1 MYKRQVFKY
10 LGQPALI
17 LCQIKGR
24 TLTIIQRLPVLLIE
38 FLVLLQCLL
47 SYLSLD
53 VLSLLHLL
61 NPLEYLIEIFNF
73 VTLRDL
79 IDQVVLAVNLHLQI
93 LSQLLLPVCLLD
105 LAVLELKLEL
115 VRIVDTHC
123 VP

>member
-1 MYKRQVFKY
+1 M
-10 LGQPALI
+10 
-17 LCQIKGR
+17 
-24 TLTIIQRLPVLLIE
+24 TIIQRLPVLLIE

-61 NPLEYLIEIFNF
+61 HPLEYLIEIPDL
-73 VTLRDL
+73 VTLRYL
-79 IDQVVLAVNLHLQI
+79 IDQVVLAVDLHLQI
-93 LSQLLLPVCLLD
+93 LSKLLLPVRLLD